1 MAKINVPGARTA
13 KPSALGALSTNQT
26 PDTKTYEGA
35 DAHSRD
41 AKSDLFLL
49 ITNLFLG
56 EETFYEKADDRTAR
70 LKALVHQVAN
80 QDPAWLYQ
88 CLKWAR
94 TKGNIRTASV
104 VAGVEAANALKFPN
118 QLMMAT
124 VPSKDG
130 DLLMVDDMGW
140 ARKTLGAVLVR
151 PDEPQEALAYWLSR
165 YGRKIPA
172 PVRRA
177 IADAAVRMYTE
188 RNVIKYGTGNR
199 MVSMADVIELCHP
212 EPKSPEQSVLFKYL
226 LDRRRGQVEI
236 PESLQLIAGN
246 KAALKALQLDEGREQ
261 ALSAL
266 GESATT
272 WEQLSSTGKMDK
284 AAWEAAIPT
293 MKYMA
298 LLRNLRNFQEAGVS
312 PEMLVRVGTLIG
324 DPEAVAKSKQL
335 PYRFYAAYME
345 ATNPIWAVPLES
357 AIQAA
362 CQNIPALGG
371 KTLVLVDT
379 SGSMHGRPISEKSKV
394 GAIQVGGLFGIMLA
408 ARGEEVDLYNF
419 ADTVVPFAIRK
430 GAGVLRELERF
441 NQQAGRAGGGTQ
453 TAKALKATFKGHD
466 RVIIITDE
474 QTFGPHRGF
483 WQGDVSSQIPE
494 NVPIYSFNIAGYAP
508 AMLATSTTRHQLG
521 GLTDATFAMIQRAEM
536 GLSGK
541 WPWEE
546 DESE

>member
-13 KPSALGALSTNQT
+13 KPSALGVMQSNQT

-56 EETFYEKADDRTAR
+56 EETFYEKAEDRTAR

-88 CLKWAR
+88 CLTWAR

-118 QLMMAT
+118 QLMMADE
-124 VPSKDG
+124 K
-130 DLLMVDDMGW
+130 GW
-140 ARKTLGAVLVR
+140 ARKTLDAVLVR

-177 IADAAVRMYTE
+177 IADAAIRMYTE
-188 RNVIKYGTGNR
+188 QNVIKYGSGHR

-212 EPKSPEQSVLFKYL
+212 EPKAPWQSDLFKYL
-226 LDRRRGQVEI
+226 LDRRRGNVEI
-236 PESLQLIAGN
+236 PESLQKMRGN
-246 KAALKALQLDEGREQ
+246 KETLAALRLDETRDE
-261 ALSAL
+261 ALTVLA
-266 GESATT
+266 ENATT
-272 WEQLSSTGKMDK
+272 WEQLSSTGKMDAK
-284 AAWEAAIPT
+284 AWEAAIPG

-298 LLRNLRNFQEAGVS
+298 LLRNLRNFQEAGIS
-312 PEMLVRVGTLIG
+312 PEMMVRVGTLIG
-324 DPEAVAKSKQL
+324 DPELVAKSKQL
-335 PYRFYAAYME
+335 PYRFYSAYLE
-345 ATNPIWAVPLES
+345 ATNPVWAVPLES
-357 AIQAA
+357 ALQAA
-362 CQNIPALGG
+362 CKNIPDLGG
-371 KTLVLVDT
+371 RTLVLVDR
-379 SGSMHGRPISEKSKV
+379 SGSMRGRPISKDSKM
-394 GAIQVGGLFGIMLA
+394 GAQEVGGLFGILLA
-408 ARGEEVDLYNF
+408 GKGEEVDLYAFGTN
-419 ADTVVPFAIRK
+419 VVPFRIKK
-430 GAGVLRELERF
+430 GGGVLRELDRF
-441 NQQAGRAGGGTQ
+441 MRETAGTGGGTQ
-453 TAKALKATFKGHD
+453 TAACLKATFKQHD

-474 QTFGPHRGF
+474 QTFGPNRGY
-483 WQGDVSSQIPE
+483 WQGNVGDQIPQ
-494 NVPIYSFNIAGYAP
+494 NVPIYSFNVAGYAP

>member
-13 KPSALGALSTNQT
+13 KPSALGVMQTNQI
-26 PDTKTYEGA
+26 PDNKTYEGA

-41 AKSDLFLL
+41 AKSDLFIL

-56 EETFYEKADDRTAR
+56 EDTFYEKGEERTAR
-70 LKALVHQVAN
+70 LVQLVQYVASEGA
-80 QDPAWLYQ
+80 DHEWLYQ

-104 VAGVEAANALKFPN
+104 VAGVEAARALAVPD
-118 QLMMAT
+118 QLV
-124 VPSKDG
+124 VPGEK
-130 DLLMVDDMGW
+130 GW
-140 ARKTLGAVLVR
+140 GRKILDAVLVR

-188 RNVIKYGTGNR
+188 QNVIKYGTGGR

-212 EPKSPEQSVLFKYL
+212 EPKSPEQSDLFKYL
-226 LDRRRGQVEI
+226 LDRRRGPVEI
-236 PESLQLIAGN
+236 PESLEKIRGN
-246 KAALKALQLDEGREQ
+246 KEILKALQSEEMREQ
-261 ALSAL
+261 ALTLLS
-266 GESATT
+266 ENATT
-272 WEQLSSTGKMDK
+272 WEQLSSTGKMDAK
-284 AAWEAAIPT
+284 AWESAIPG

-312 PEMLVRVGTLIG
+312 PEMLVRVGSLIG
-324 DPEAVAKSKQL
+324 DPAAVAKSKQL
-335 PYRFYAAYME
+335 PYRFYAAYLE

-362 CQNIPALGG
+362 CQNIPDLGG
-371 KTLVLVDT
+371 RTLVLVDR
-379 SGSMHGRPISEKSKV
+379 SGSMRGLKISQHSKM
-394 GAIQVGGLFGIMLA
+394 GAQEVGGLFGILLA
-408 ARGEEVDLYNF
+408 GKGEDVDLYAFGNN
-419 ADTVVPFAIRK
+419 VVPFRIKK
-430 GAGVLRELERF
+430 GGGVLRELDRF
-441 NQQAGRAGGGTQ
+441 MRETAGTGGGTQ
-453 TAKALKATFKGHD
+453 TAACLRATYQGHD
-466 RVIIITDE
+466 RVIILTDE
-474 QTFGPHRGF
+474 QTFGPDRGY
-483 WQGDVSSQIPE
+483 WQGNVGDQIPQ
-494 NVPIYSFNIAGYAP
+494 NIPIYSFNVNGYAP

-521 GLTDATFAMIQRAEM
+521 GLTDATFGMIQRAEM